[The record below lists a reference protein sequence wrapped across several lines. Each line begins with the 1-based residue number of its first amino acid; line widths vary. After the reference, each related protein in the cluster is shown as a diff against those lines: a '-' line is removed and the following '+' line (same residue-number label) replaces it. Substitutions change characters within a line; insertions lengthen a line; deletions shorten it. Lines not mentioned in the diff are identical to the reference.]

1 MVWLF
6 FYQNK
11 LIVSFGFTKTV
22 KWGVNLKWYNIVF
35 YLCSLQEVPFY
46 LDDFLIPDST
56 DFLQDLYVIGLQES
70 KSMR

>member
-1 MVWLF
+1 M
-6 FYQNK
+6 
-11 LIVSFGFTKTV
+11 KTV
-22 KWGVNLKWYNIVF
+22 KWGVNLKWYNVVF

-70 KSMR
+70 TSMR